1 MPMTA
6 ITATTTL
13 IYSKES
19 ASHTRQM
26 ILKMHQILHLSREI
40 DKLCNTFF
48 VEMYK
53 NPYSNSMAC

>member
-19 ASHTRQM
+19 ASCTRQM

-40 DKLCNTFF
+40 DKLCNPFF